1 MTITFIGAGTAATGN
16 NASVAPT
23 FHASTAVGD
32 LVLIQASIRSS
43 GTGDVNVPTGWT
55 SLVYS
60 GHHRI
65 MGRFIEAGDVA
76 PTVTFSAGSAGDD
89 TIAQTATFRGV
100 SRETLTAVAASNGQL
115 NGSAANIAYPAL
127 TVPADRHVVI
137 LCAWKQDDAS
147 AYSTPAGFTSITLTS
162 TTTGNDASQAWYYQI
177 QTTAANISSGSITVT
192 GGAAAISRG
201 VLLALKPAPVVT
213 VDEQD
218 VYPPRTLVSV
228 TDLTLG
234 DSVEIYRSVGGT
246 RTAIRAGSSEAVDDP
261 SFLVVDAELPF
272 GTPVSYIVIVNG
284 VEISTDPVTYTLP
297 GGKVVISD
305 AITGDAVEVVIWTW
319 PRKQYTPQASV
330 FRVGGRNVVVS
341 GDLGQ
346 YTTQLELYVET
357 DTARDNLLALL
368 ATTTEG
374 VFQVRQPG
382 GYNGV
387 DAYYSFTL
395 VDDQRMSV
403 DQADERHLVTVDVAE
418 VEAWAPALE
427 ARGFTY
433 ADLEAAYTG
442 LTYADLAGDYATYLA
457 LAQADLS

>member
-1 MTITFIGAGTAATGN
+1 MTITFVGAGTAATGN
-16 NASVAPT
+16 NASVSPT
-23 FHASTAVGD
+23 FHASTTVGD

-76 PTVTFSAGSAGDD
+76 PTVTFGAGSAGDD
-89 TIAQTATFRGV
+89 TIAQTATLRGV

-115 NGSAANIAYPAL
+115 NGSAADIAYPAL
-127 TVPADRHVVI
+127 TVPYDRHAVI

-162 TTTGNDASQAWYYQI
+162 TTTGNDASQAWYHQI
-177 QTTAANISSGSITVT
+177 QTALANITSGTITVT
-192 GGAAAISRG
+192 GGAAAISRA
-201 VLLALKPAPVVT
+201 VLLALKPAPTVT
-213 VDEQD
+213 AVEQD
-218 VYPPRTLVSV
+218 VYPPRVLVSV
-228 TDLTLG
+228 TDLTL
-234 DSVEIYRSVGGT
+234 DDTVEIYRVVGGV
-246 RTAIRAGSSEAVDDP
+246 RTAVRAGSSEGVDDP
-261 SFLVVDAELPF
+261 AFLVVDAELPF

-297 GGKVVISD
+297 GGKVAVSD
-305 AITGDAVEVVIWTW
+305 AISGDAVEVVIWTW
-319 PRKQYTPQASV
+319 PTKTYTPQASV
-330 FRVGGRNVVVS
+330 FKVGGRNLVVS

-368 ATTTEG
+368 AATTEG
-374 VFQVRQPG
+374 IFQVRQPG

-387 DAYYSFTL
+387 DAYYSFTQV
-395 VDDQRMSV
+395 VDVRMSV
-403 DQADERHLVTVDVAE
+403 DQADERHLITVDVVE
-418 VEAWAPALE
+418 VESWAPDLE